1 MGTQFAAPSQQTCRQ
16 SVQALQIAQHNQH
29 GLGMNVADKLV
40 GFSRQESIEP
50 VLSAHAFWAHLSS
63 MVALG
68 DYQLTGKSQTQ
79 HPQTVVLTSALSG
92 TNLSSGVL
100 RYSGRGS
107 ATHTLKL
114 SI

>member
-1 MGTQFAAPSQQTCRQ
+1 
-16 SVQALQIAQHNQH
+16 
-29 GLGMNVADKLV
+29 MNVADKLV

-79 HPQTVVLTSALSG
+79 HPQTVVLNFRPVWDESFQRGTSL
-92 TNLSSGVL
+92 L
-100 RYSGRGS
+100 R
-107 ATHTLKL
+107 
-114 SI
+114 